1 MRLSSTKL
9 DYTSL
14 KPSGKFRASQRV
26 GGRTINVDEVPQG
39 EDVEWDGGRI
49 LGHIKG
55 FRGSTLVE
63 IQRSPWIRR
72 TRRKKCMRAKVL
84 VFQKRDEK

>member
-49 LGHIKG
+49 LGLDG
-55 FRGSTLVE
+55 LYLNL
-63 IQRSPWIRR
+63 SPI
-72 TRRKKCMRAKVL
+72 T
-84 VFQKRDEK
+84 F